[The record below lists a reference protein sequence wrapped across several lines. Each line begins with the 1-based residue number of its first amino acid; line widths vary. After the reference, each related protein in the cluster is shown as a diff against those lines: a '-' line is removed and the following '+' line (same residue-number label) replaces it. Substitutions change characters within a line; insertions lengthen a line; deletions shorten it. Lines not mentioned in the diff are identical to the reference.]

1 MWNFY
6 NGLTIKQPGSNYQP
20 QQTSTRNKPQQP
32 AIKMSTGAVDTS
44 KVYNPKIKK

>member
-6 NGLTIKQPGSNYQP
+6 NGLIIKQPSSNYQP
-20 QQTSTRNKPQQP
+20 QQPSTRNKPQQP
-32 AIKMSTGAVDTS
+32 VIKISAGAVDTT